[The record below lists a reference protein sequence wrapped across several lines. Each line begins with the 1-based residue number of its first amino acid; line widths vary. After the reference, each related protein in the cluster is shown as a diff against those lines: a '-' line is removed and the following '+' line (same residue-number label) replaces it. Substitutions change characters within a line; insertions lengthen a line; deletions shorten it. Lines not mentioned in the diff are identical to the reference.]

1 MWSKPGAPVW
11 HKLSS
16 LRRVA
21 SPACPIALTPSLRL
35 RVQYCE
41 PQRAGLLLIGPI
53 LTIRHHQR
61 NNDGRFDH
69 LDFMQGPNSVEGI
82 PVRGH
87 QQPNCGGNIEAYR
100 NGERLRRFLSLC
112 QDWVMGEVKVQV
124 KLSNGIDLGMFRRG
138 LISREEVRSVNVEAV
153 VDTGAVRSCLPID
166 LMEKLGLQVVRHI
179 NAQMANDQTQ
189 SVAVTEGVDMEILD
203 RLVTEA
209 FLVLGSEVLIGQTAL
224 EATDLLV
231 DCNRQQVIPNPAH
244 PNSAVIRIR

>member
-1 MWSKPGAPVW
+1 
-11 HKLSS
+11 
-16 LRRVA
+16 
-21 SPACPIALTPSLRL
+21 
-35 RVQYCE
+35 
-41 PQRAGLLLIGPI
+41 
-53 LTIRHHQR
+53 
-61 NNDGRFDH
+61 
-69 LDFMQGPNSVEGI
+69 
-82 PVRGH
+82 
-87 QQPNCGGNIEAYR
+87 
-100 NGERLRRFLSLC
+100 
-112 QDWVMGEVKVQV
+112 MGEVKVQV
-124 KLSNGIDLGMFRRG
+124 KLSNGMDLGMFRRG
-138 LISREEVRSVNVEAV
+138 LISREEVRSVNVEAI

-179 NAQMANDQTQ
+179 NTQGAQMANDQTQ

>member
-1 MWSKPGAPVW
+1 
-11 HKLSS
+11 
-16 LRRVA
+16 
-21 SPACPIALTPSLRL
+21 
-35 RVQYCE
+35 
-41 PQRAGLLLIGPI
+41 
-53 LTIRHHQR
+53 
-61 NNDGRFDH
+61 
-69 LDFMQGPNSVEGI
+69 
-82 PVRGH
+82 
-87 QQPNCGGNIEAYR
+87 
-100 NGERLRRFLSLC
+100 
-112 QDWVMGEVKVQV
+112 MGEVKVHV

-138 LISREEVRSVNVEAV
+138 LISREEVRSVKVEAV